1 MRLSLEGWDWRVWL
15 RKQLST
21 IKLVIAAAVG
31 ILGGYIS
38 SPPLTPEMAGLLA
51 TGLTL
56 ASRLALDLLDYWLA
70 EDPK

>member
-15 RKQLST
+15 RKQASA
-21 IKLVIAAAVG
+21 IKLIIAAAVG

-38 SPPLTPEMAGLLA
+38 SPPLSVELAGLLG

-56 ASRLALDLLDYWLA
+56 VSRLALDLLDYWLA
-70 EDPK
+70 EDPQ

>member
-21 IKLVIAAAVG
+21 IKLILAAAAG

-38 SPPLTPEMAGLLA
+38 SPPLSPEMAGLLA
-51 TGLTL
+51 TVLTL
-56 ASRLALDLLDYWLA
+56 VSRLALDMLDYWLKD
-70 EDPK
+70 DPK